1 MASTFLSQ
9 ALREQAAQEARGQMM
24 KDAIARRV
32 SSQIMG
38 QLAQGEINADLRRAM
53 GKGRALEQA
62 AGQEMRR
69 DIGKTQLEMQKEQA
83 AQAKKMAIVGAAA
96 DSVGALISFLAETEQ
111 DEEKKEEPAGVVP
124 QTRMR
129 DSSPILTDAERASV
143 IEDSLMYGGATGG
156 NVISQLQAQE
166 DALMYGGATGAGRFV
181 PPASPEEELVEL
193 IKERDKEKRWMADLP
208 PMPNQAGGM

>member
-1 MASTFLSQ
+1 MASAFLSQ

-38 QLAQGEINADLRRAM
+38 QIAQKEVNSDLRREI
-53 GKGRALEQA
+53 GKGRSLEQA

-83 AQAKKMAIVGAAA
+83 ANAKRMAIVGAAA
-96 DSVGALISFLAETEQ
+96 DSIGALISTLAED
-111 DEEKKEEPAGVVP
+111 DEEEFKLESPDTTLKASVPKNPEAYDLDPNYNPSTSEIMGLDVSKQLDASVP
-124 QTRMR
+124 QLPEEYGQFV
-129 DSSPILTDAERASV
+129 SPNT
-143 IEDSLMYGGATGG
+143 
-156 NVISQLQAQE
+156 QLG
-166 DALMYGGATGAGRFV
+166 LPG
-181 PPASPEEELVEL
+181 SPEEELAKL
-193 IKERDKEKRWMADLP
+193 IEERDKDKRWMADLP